1 MACSSAVK
9 TAATARTTIFVPTKQ
24 TNKQTNKHKHKHKIE
39 IKLNIGANFNNQLLS
54 KDDYLAYG

>member
-1 MACSSAVK
+1 MACYSAVK
-9 TAATARTTIFVPTKQ
+9 TAATARTTIFVP
-24 TNKQTNKHKHKHKIE
+24 NKHKNKIE

>member
-9 TAATARTTIFVPTKQ
+9 TAATARTTIFVPNKQ
-24 TNKQTNKHKHKHKIE
+24 TNKQTNKHKNKIE
-39 IKLNIGANFNNQLLS
+39 IKLNIGANFNNQPLS